1 MSIEEENIKLK
12 KEIDTLKNENEK
24 LNIETTDKNTM
35 LQVAYCE
42 IEEKEKEAQ
51 HFKDLFNAANTNLI
65 NLDEE
70 IETLNSKY
78 KTLQN
83 EHNPL
88 KDKATYLQKEYN
100 DLKEIYEINRNINFN
115 NGYIKNNEDE
125 YRNENKNHTEGGGS
139 KNENGI
145 NENGINYDC
154 KNIKGTLK
162 ISEIEE
168 WLLDYLNT
176 ACTFTKMK
184 RHKFQVYENKTHK
197 YVTKTAKNN
206 KWTFRVILKLF
217 LMEYRNDLIKK
228 NVTDVRTE
236 SKECAICQDLPT
248 DSCTLSCSC
257 KYIYCYNCIAEWI
270 KEHNCPSCRKNAFVL
285 ESDLLMPYHFNIN
298 RKNIPQY
305 LKIFE

>member
-125 YRNENKNHTEGGGS
+125 NRNENK
-139 KNENGI
+139 
-145 NENGINYDC
+145 
-154 KNIKGTLK
+154 
-162 ISEIEE
+162 IE
-168 WLLDYLNT
+168 
-176 ACTFTKMK
+176 
-184 RHKFQVYENKTHK
+184 
-197 YVTKTAKNN
+197 
-206 KWTFRVILKLF
+206 
-217 LMEYRNDLIKK
+217 
-228 NVTDVRTE
+228 
-236 SKECAICQDLPT
+236 
-248 DSCTLSCSC
+248 
-257 KYIYCYNCIAEWI
+257 
-270 KEHNCPSCRKNAFVL
+270 
-285 ESDLLMPYHFNIN
+285 
-298 RKNIPQY
+298 
-305 LKIFE
+305 